1 MRRAPAGPARGS
13 GGARIVRGWLPILG
27 MMSEHDD
34 NGSAERP
41 DDAAQAV
48 ENGEAG
54 GQAPGANGQPNGVGG
69 DGPAFA
75 EASAPA
81 GGGDEMSALRERHLR
96 LAAEFDNYRKRVERE
111 RGESWVRAQAQLLER
126 LLEPLDDLA
135 RVADFDPATTP
146 AGALHEGCEMV
157 EKKFLRAM
165 EAAGM
170 EEIEADGRPFD
181 PTIHEALT
189 TVPAESAEEDNMVA
203 QVYQKGYRL
212 KGVLLRPARVVVKKH
227 QG

>member
-1 MRRAPAGPARGS
+1 
-13 GGARIVRGWLPILG
+13 
-27 MMSEHDD
+27 MSDD
-34 NGSAERP
+34 AKNGSAERP
-41 DDAAQAV
+41 ADEAQAV
-48 ENGEAG
+48 ENGEAANG
-54 GQAPGANGQPNGVGG
+54 RANGQAPGGAAG
-69 DGPAFA
+69 DGPAVA
-75 EASAPA
+75 EASAAPV
-81 GGGDEMSALRERHLR
+81 GGADELASLRDRHLR

-111 RGESWVRAQAQLLER
+111 REETRVRAQAQLLER

-146 AGALHEGCEMV
+146 SGALHEGCEMV

-170 EEIEADGRPFD
+170 EEIEAEGRPFD

-189 TVPAESAEEDNMVA
+189 TVPAETPEEDNMVA

>member
-1 MRRAPAGPARGS
+1 
-13 GGARIVRGWLPILG
+13 
-27 MMSEHDD
+27 MMSEHDE

-41 DDAAQAV
+41 DEPAQAV
-48 ENGEAG
+48 ENGEPQAEAG
-54 GQAPGANGQPNGVGG
+54 GANGKANGQANGPAS
-69 DGPAFA
+69 DGPAVA
-75 EASAPA
+75 EARA
-81 GGGDEMSALRERHLR
+81 GGGDELAALRERHLR

-111 RGESWVRAQAQLLER
+111 RGESFVRAQAQLLER

-135 RVADFDPATTP
+135 RVADYDPATTP

-157 EKKFLRAM
+157 ERKFLRAI
-165 EAAGM
+165 EAAGV
-170 EEIEADGRPFD
+170 EEIDAAGKPFD

>member
-1 MRRAPAGPARGS
+1 
-13 GGARIVRGWLPILG
+13 
-27 MMSEHDD
+27 MSEHDD

-41 DDAAQAV
+41 VDEAQAV
-48 ENGEAG
+48 ENGQADG
-54 GQAPGANGQPNGVGG
+54 GQASGGNGRANGQSNGPGG

-75 EASAPA
+75 EAAASAGAASGGA
-81 GGGDEMSALRERHLR
+81 GGGDEMAALRERHLR
-96 LAAEFDNYRKRVERE
+96 LAADFDNFRKRVERE

-135 RVADFDPATTP
+135 RVADYDPATTP

-157 EKKFLRAM
+157 ERKFLRAM

>member
-1 MRRAPAGPARGS
+1 
-13 GGARIVRGWLPILG
+13 
-27 MMSEHDD
+27 MSEQDN

-41 DDAAQAV
+41 DEQAQAV
-48 ENGEAG
+48 ENGDTS
-54 GQAPGANGQPNGVGG
+54 GANGRANGQANGMGG
-69 DGPAFA
+69 DGPAVA
-75 EASAPA
+75 EASAPSS
-81 GGGDEMSALRERHLR
+81 GGGDELSALRERHLR

-135 RVADFDPATTP
+135 RVADYDPATTP

-157 EKKFLRAM
+157 ERKFLRAM

-170 EEIEADGRPFD
+170 EEIDAAGKPFD